1 MGPLDPETVPSC
13 PQTGR
18 GAGRCGIGA
27 AGGVVELTL
36 DLARR
41 RSLLIAAVAVP
52 LFSGCFPPVASFS
65 KPGVSAEEYERDR
78 YVCVRESRVRN
89 LVGGEEATT
98 LHGDERQREAN
109 RLFEACMIARGYKRV
124 E

>member
-1 MGPLDPETVPSC
+1 
-13 PQTGR
+13 
-18 GAGRCGIGA
+18 
-27 AGGVVELTL
+27 VVELTP
-36 DLARR
+36 DLACR
-41 RSLLIAAVAVP
+41 RSLLIAAVAVV
-52 LFSGCFPPVASFS
+52 LLAGCFPAVASFS
-65 KPGVSAEEYERDR
+65 KPGVSEEEYERDR

-89 LVGGEEATT
+89 PIGGEEATT